1 MSPTDCEHV
10 LQQLELYLDGELVG
24 SLRVEVER
32 HLGGCG
38 DCSGH
43 ATFQQR
49 LKEILR
55 SKCGCH
61 EIPPELVERLR
72 SSIEN
77 PHTHPA

>member
-10 LQQLELYLDGELVG
+10 LRQLELYLDGELVG
-24 SLRVEVER
+24 SLRIEVER

-43 ATFQQR
+43 AAFQQQ
-49 LKEILR
+49 LKDVLR

-61 EIPPELVERLR
+61 EIPPELIERLQA
-72 SSIEN
+72 SIEGT
-77 PHTHPA
+77 PDHPA

>member
-1 MSPTDCEHV
+1 MSEIECEQA
-10 LQQLELYLDGELVG
+10 LRQIELYLDGELVG

-43 ATFQQR
+43 AAFQQR

-61 EIPPELVERLR
+61 EIPPELVARLR
-72 SSIEN
+72 GSIERS
-77 PHTHPA
+77 HGHPS